1 MPPSPERGSWPVETA
16 SPPDPFAVEDVYD
29 WTVDDYRYD
38 GLDDDRHRGSTY
50 ADPWDADPEEM
61 DYVAGPETE
70 PVPQAYQEDHTP
82 GVNGAAPWNDEP
94 PPRDY
99 EDYFDDDEDDLE
111 GVETTSEATRN
122 ALEWAVVLVGAVL
135 VALLLRASLFQA
147 FWIPSESMETT
158 LLTNDRVLVNKVSY
172 RLHDIN
178 RGDIVVFERPDDEPG
193 AIRDLIKRVIAL
205 PGETVEARD
214 GSIFINGQRLVEPYL
229 DEGVITDDFSPTV
242 VPEGEIFVMGD
253 NRGNSQ
259 DSRWFGTV
267 SEERVVGRAF
277 VLFWPIGRVG
287 SL

>member
-1 MPPSPERGSWPVETA
+1 MPPSPERGSWPADLAEA
-16 SPPDPFAVEDVYD
+16 PGLFADEGVEDWVSDTPDSYY
-29 WTVDDYRYD
+29 DDYDYGHPD
-38 GLDDDRHRGSTY
+38 QTNGASAHL
-50 ADPWDADPEEM
+50 DPWAADARHM
-61 DYVAGPETE
+61 DDGG
-70 PVPQAYQEDHTP
+70 H
-82 GVNGAAPWNDEP
+82 VNGVANPERYPPVEP
-94 PPRDY
+94 GPLPRDY
-99 EDYFDDDEDDLE
+99 DDYFDDDEDELDE
-111 GVETTSEATRN
+111 VEAASEATRN

-135 VALLLRASLFQA
+135 VALVLRASLFQA

-172 RLHDIN
+172 RLHDIH
-178 RGDIVVFERPDDEPG
+178 RGDIVVFERPDQDPG

-205 PGETVEARD
+205 PGETVEASE
-214 GSIFINGQRLVEPYL
+214 GSVYINGQRLDEPYL
-229 DEGVITDDFSPTV
+229 DPDVVTEDFPPTI

-253 NRGNSQ
+253 NRSNSQ